1 MLLYPF
7 LGSASV
13 EISDGSVLGLYHFD
27 GDSVD
32 ATGHG
37 YTGTDTAIF
46 YSTTTKKLGT
56 TSSYFSGSA
65 KIQYPTGLGQLGTN
79 DFSVVFWYN
88 GNVYASQYDWVI
100 GNGAYAGAGWWIRRD
115 NTANTL
121 DCGYDGNALRASSTV
136 NVYDNQWHHIVCQR
150 ASGQWEMYVDGTQY
164 VGATGSGN
172 LNNGTQVVQQGLD
185 LFSASKYTQ
194 GYFDEQAILTRALT
208 PTEISALYNS
218 GAGDTICITVG
229 CSGGGSSSS
238 TTSTNDISMTQLD
251 WLEYWTILSAIFF
264 AAVAGV
270 IWFFRR

>member
-1 MLLYPF
+1 MLLFPF
-7 LGSASV
+7 LGHASV

-37 YTGTDTAIF
+37 YTGSDTSIS

-65 KIQYPTGLGQLGTN
+65 KIQFPTGLGQLGTN
-79 DFSVVFWYN
+79 DFAVAYWYN
-88 GNVYASQYDWVI
+88 GNTYASQYDWII

-172 LNNGTQVVQQGLD
+172 LNNGTAVVQQGLD
-185 LFSASKYTQ
+185 PYSASKYTQ
-194 GYFDEQAILTRALT
+194 GYFDEEAILTRALT
-208 PTEISALYNS
+208 PTEISALYNGGS
-218 GAGDTICITVG
+218 GDTICITAG
-229 CSGGGSSSS
+229 CGNNSSSTPSS
-238 TTSTNDISMTQLD
+238 TTSTSTTNLVNYADFFIDSIAFA
-251 WLEYWTILSAIFF
+251 ILLFMIFF
-264 AAVAGV
+264 KS
-270 IWFFRR
+270 